1 MLPHLNLDMEKK
13 TWGKREAYT
22 PDITIVTALFDGRMT
37 GVPHTTG
44 VYDAAYVEKLYRGFQ
59 RNLTIP
65 FGFICLVDKNFRK
78 IIDSFKIIRIL
89 RRMFSVKKSSVLQIF
104 IF

>member
-44 VYDAAYVEKLYRGFQ
+44 V
-59 RNLTIP
+59 
-65 FGFICLVDKNFRK
+65 
-78 IIDSFKIIRIL
+78 
-89 RRMFSVKKSSVLQIF
+89 
-104 IF
+104 